1 MQRGDRETA
10 VEFPMEQFRGSALE
24 ALLDESK
31 VNAEQVSTAGEKK
44 YCLSMSLG
52 RGVRIMPWL

>member
-10 VEFPMEQFRGSALE
+10 VEFPMEQLHGSLE

-52 RGVRIMPWL
+52 RGVRIMPWI

>member
-1 MQRGDRETA
+1 MHREDPEMAAELPT
-10 VEFPMEQFRGSALE
+10 EQLRGSSLE

-44 YCLSMSLG
+44 YVSLYVL
-52 RGVRIMPWL
+52 RPRSEDYAWL

>member
-1 MQRGDRETA
+1 MQRGDVETA

-44 YCLSMSLG
+44 YIVCLC
-52 RGVRIMPWL
+52 P